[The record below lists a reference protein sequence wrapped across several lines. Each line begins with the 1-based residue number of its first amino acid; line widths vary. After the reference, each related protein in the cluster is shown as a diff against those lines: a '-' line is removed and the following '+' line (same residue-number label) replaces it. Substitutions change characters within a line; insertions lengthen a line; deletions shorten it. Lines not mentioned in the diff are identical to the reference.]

1 MLLLSM
7 FQNINYAL
15 GLRIAHV
22 IAVLG
27 YPEDVSLDA
36 CAVYKALHRP
46 ELCFCRNAYDETS
59 TQYDAWLERIVRS
72 ILGSTERSSDKTRTH
87 G

>member
-1 MLLLSM
+1 M

-59 TQYDAWLERIVRS
+59 TVRCLTGTYS
-72 ILGSTERSSDKTRTH
+72 AEHLGIDRKKF
-87 G
+87 